1 MSFFAPISFES
12 MKVGKIIKSSKM
24 RFIWKFLLD
33 NLDYTVTMFHSKIST
48 KVKILVNGEIV
59 LCTKATEQHIY
70 KFNIRYRQ
78 LLVFKTGDIF
88 DLKCENYAFANLL
101 ANPVHPR
108 PTTIKRN
115 SAPRVQLRRS
125 LPCAL
130 PDEVPSICFR
140 KKVKEVDLLGMAS
153 NNPFDM
159 IEEEDD
165 VRMCKTADAFSK
177 NNNVPWPKESPIGY
191 NVKRFN

>member
-1 MSFFAPISFES
+1 
-12 MKVGKIIKSSKM
+12 M
-24 RFIWKFLLD
+24 RFIWKFFLD

-59 LCTKATEQHIY
+59 LCAKATEQHIY

-78 LLVFKTGDIF
+78 LIAFKIGDSF
-88 DLKCENYAFANLL
+88 DLKCENYSFSNLL
-101 ANPVHPR
+101 SNPVNPR

-130 PDEVPSICFR
+130 PDEVPTICFR
-140 KKVKEVDLLGMAS
+140 RKVKEVDLLGMVPS
-153 NNPFDM
+153 NPFDM
-159 IEEEDD
+159 IEDEDEG
-165 VRMCKTADAFSK
+165 RMCKTADAFTK
-177 NNNVPWPKESPIGY
+177 TNTVPWPKEGPTGY
-191 NVKRFN
+191 SVKRFN